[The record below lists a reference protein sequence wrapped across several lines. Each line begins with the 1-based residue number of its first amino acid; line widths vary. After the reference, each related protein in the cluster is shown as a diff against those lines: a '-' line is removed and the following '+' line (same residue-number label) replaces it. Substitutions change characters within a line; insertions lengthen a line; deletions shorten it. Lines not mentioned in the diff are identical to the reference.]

1 MHSPATLRQWAS
13 LILQVQADQITATE
27 AARQMGVSR
36 KTYYQWEQRALQ
48 SLMDALQPGQ
58 PGRPR
63 SAPSPQIQQLQ
74 QRIQTL
80 EQQLETTEQVARL
93 RELLVKA
100 KAPQPRAKK
109 GGSSKRSSP

>member
-1 MHSPATLRQWAS
+1 MKSPASLRQRAS
-13 LILQVQADQITATE
+13 LILQVQAGQLTATA

-48 SLMDALQPGQ
+48 SLMSALQPGQ

-63 SAPSPQIQQLQ
+63 SAPSPEIQQLQ
-74 QRIQTL
+74 QRIHAL
-80 EQQLETTEQVARL
+80 EQQLETTEKVARL
-93 RELLVKA
+93 REILALA
-100 KAPQPRAKK
+100 KPPQPRAKK